1 MAPGVPRASPF
12 LDAGGCPTRGSSL
25 SGRVTRGGKT
35 TPLWKGFGYAG
46 SQSGN
51 GCYRNPKKSTVD
63 LCFTCFFRCAILWG
77 TMHSSQRTTVI
88 VNPSSAN
95 GRTGKRWTEI
105 ERGLRS
111 VLGDFTTLI
120 TKRPGRAVDLTSR
133 AIHDGCELIV
143 SVGGDGTH
151 CEVVNGFFNGNLP
164 INPGATMA
172 IFPHGTGSD
181 LARGMNVRTRE
192 QALRML
198 AARRVGKIDLG
209 RVTLTLPHGGTQVR
223 YFLNIA
229 DFGIGGA
236 VAERVNGQ
244 TKRLGPFLTFLS
256 AVLRTL
262 VTFRNPTVALQ
273 IDGEML
279 NVRTINV
286 IIANGQYYGGGIH
299 VAREAKMD
307 DGTFEVYVLGDIRL
321 LTALRY
327 LHTFYSGTYVRYP
340 HLVRRFKATRIVA
353 QSDERVLLNLDG
365 EQPGQLP
372 AAIELLPGA
381 LQFVLPE

>member
-1 MAPGVPRASPF
+1 MAHETKIA
-12 LDAGGCPTRGSSL
+12 
-25 SGRVTRGGKT
+25 
-35 TPLWKGFGYAG
+35 
-46 SQSGN
+46 
-51 GCYRNPKKSTVD
+51 
-63 LCFTCFFRCAILWG
+63 
-77 TMHSSQRTTVI
+77 VI

-95 GRTGKRWTEI
+95 GRTGKRWSGI
-105 ERGLRS
+105 EQSLRS

-120 TKRPGRAVDLTSR
+120 TKRPGHAVELTR
-133 AIHDGCELIV
+133 KALQDGCELIV

-151 CEVVNGFFNGNLP
+151 CEVVNGFFEGNLP
-164 INPGATMA
+164 VNPAAAMA

-181 LARGMNVRTRE
+181 LARGMGVRNPEDT
-192 QALRML
+192 LRML
-198 AARRVGKIDLG
+198 AERKMAKIDLG

-236 VAERVNGQ
+236 VAERVNGH

-262 VTFRNPTVALQ
+262 LTFRNPVVSLQ
-273 IDGEML
+273 IDGTMMET
-279 NVRTINV
+279 RTINV
-286 IIANGQYYGGGIH
+286 IIANGQFYGGGIH
-299 VAREAKMD
+299 VARDARMD
-307 DGTFEVYVLGDIRL
+307 DGQFEVYVLGDIRL

-327 LHTFYSGTYVRYP
+327 LHTFYLGTYIRYP
-340 HLVRRFKATRIVA
+340 HLVQRFKATRVVA

-372 AAIELLPGA
+372 AAVELLPAA
-381 LQFVLPE
+381 LQFIVP